1 MIILVQ
7 TQVLSMVML
16 KEVHPYLAS
25 LLTDKFVFGY
35 NGFEDLANVKKE
47 SGTSES
53 NVIYRLIGFS

>member
-1 MIILVQ
+1 
-7 TQVLSMVML
+7 MVML

-47 SGTSES
+47 SGTSGS